1 MNFVKNFAILTRNK
15 NHIRK
20 SIYLI
25 YKYILAMKMKSLQA
39 ICHAFTLFSNFLV

>member
-1 MNFVKNFAILTRNK
+1 MNFVKNFAILTINK

-25 YKYILAMKMKSLQA
+25 YKYILEMKMKSLFKPFVMHLL
-39 ICHAFTLFSNFLV
+39 CFLTF